1 MKRQTTTTTSKL
13 PQEKFSPTTNKGGHR
28 RVSLPP
34 PPPTSCSHP
43 ASRAKGLLAA
53 LVASPILLRRPPG
66 QVAPGNTPQHWTI
79 CPGLYFHHSLAL
91 PISFLPSIHWGD
103 GLCSIC
109 AVLCDPSLSGPQCFC
124 SWQSERRSS
133 TELQQKVITS
143 PLFWPRIQSNLTQAL
158 SINTSMYWKS
168 RTR

>member
-1 MKRQTTTTTSKL
+1 MKRQTSGRARANGDVKMA
-13 PQEKFSPTTNKGGHR
+13 PGK
-28 RVSLPP
+28 VSLDDKQGRLSP
-34 PPPTSCSHP
+34 P
-43 ASRAKGLLAA
+43 ASSARAKAKGLLAA
-53 LVASPILLRRPPG
+53 ALVASLPPSLPQPG
-66 QVAPGNTPQHWTI
+66 WPAPGNTPQHWPI